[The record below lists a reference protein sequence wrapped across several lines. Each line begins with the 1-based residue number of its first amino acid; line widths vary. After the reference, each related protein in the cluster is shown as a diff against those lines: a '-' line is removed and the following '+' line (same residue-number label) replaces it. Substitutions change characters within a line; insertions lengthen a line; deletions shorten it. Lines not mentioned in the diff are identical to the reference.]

1 MYDSPF
7 PPPPP
12 PSPSHSSLSPC
23 RPFFFFRMVPAKRS
37 STCTPAHARAFTL
50 KFAHLYETSACT
62 HTHTHT
68 HTYATRIRVR
78 LYVCKFNGSVR
89 TSGYWKGLLSF
100 FLSFFLPNPSRFPA
114 ALKSKENKLGDL
126 PDSEI
131 NSQTFSY
138 FFQVLSHGVQLRNYP
153 SGSSAF
159 RNITFHLNR
168 FFGECRPG
176 NVVIKG
182 RESLV

>member
-68 HTYATRIRVR
+68 HTQHVYG
-78 LYVCKFNGSVR
+78 YVC
-89 TSGYWKGLLSF
+89 TSANSMDRYVHRGTGKVF

-138 FFQVLSHGVQLRNYP
+138 FFQVVLSHGVQLRNYP

-176 NVVIKG
+176 NVV
-182 RESLV
+182 RN